1 MALFVVF
8 DSLSA
13 RARRGAMAASE
24 PVAAAVAAAVLRR
37 YASLPKNG
45 KPQAGEYTLLAGFA
59 LTDDRDPSAPPRVVA
74 LGTGTK
80 CLPAHSR
87 CARGEALAD
96 THAEIVARR
105 ALVRFF
111 HRELHRLAR
120 DVTSD
125 DAPDAAAGSPPPSS
139 SSSPP
144 VGVFEWIDPPPSSP
158 GAPPVRLRAGVR
170 VHMYATQSP
179 CGDASVVRAAAAGR
193 RRERPPRRAL
203 RRPPRRDD
211 DDDDD
216 AREPLEARQDDGR
229 GGRRRGLDRRQETR
243 PPSPAASGVLPRA
256 DPEAGASAQAL
267 GAARLGPGRGAET
280 ACMSCS
286 DKICRWVLVGAQG
299 GPLTNLLAEPVRLAS
314 VTAARPE
321 GRGGPEGEE
330 GGGGIAVGGGGGG
343 EEGGG
348 EEGVF
353 AAGGEKKEGAF
364 AAGVIRVGSGSDSAS
379 AAAAASAA
387 SAPHASALRRALVLR
402 AAAAHASAALS
413 PPYATFAPPALFTA
427 PPPPPELS
435 SDAGT
440 ARGWVACAA
449 SLNWFEDSDEDRP
462 GERANAN
469 ANDTLSRRPSGP
481 PRSPRAEV
489 LLGATGLRAG
499 FTRKSLSD
507 AETRRKAASR
517 LSRAALAAGFLDVRD
532 AIARA
537 AERRTERARRS
548 ASARAGGRDDEK
560 SRDGA
565 EAAALGGDVLD
576 HPRAV
581 VHYFRPCPSEGDRG
595 SASYSYARLKE
606 EASGYR
612 RAVAATLGAASPLAA
627 WRRKD
632 GAEAGVDFP
641 VRRER

>member
-1 MALFVVF
+1 
-8 DSLSA
+8 
-13 RARRGAMAASE
+13 MAASE

-125 DAPDAAAGSPPPSS
+125 DAPDAAAAPPP

-179 CGDASVVRAAAAGR
+179 CGDASVFAPAPPPGGGGSDHLGAPSVVPPGATTTTTTRANPSKRAKTTGAAG
-193 RRERPPRRAL
+193 
-203 RRPPRRDD
+203 
-211 DDDDD
+211 
-216 AREPLEARQDDGR
+216 
-229 GGRRRGLDRRQETR
+229 GGAGWTGAKKLD
-243 PPSPAASGVLPRA
+243 PPSPTTGGVPPRA

-267 GAARLGPGRGAET
+267 GAARLKPGRGAET

-330 GGGGIAVGGGGGG
+330 GGGGIAVGGGGGE

-353 AAGGEKKEGAF
+353 AAGGEKEEGAF
-364 AAGVIRVGSGSDSAS
+364 AAGVIRVGSGSDSAA

-449 SLNWFEDSDEDRP
+449 SLNWFEDEDE
-462 GERANAN
+462 G
-469 ANDTLSRRPSGP
+469 RREAVPFAFAPS
-481 PRSPRAEV
+481 SPRAEV
-489 LLGATGLRAG
+489 VLGATGLRAG

-517 LSRAALAAGFLDVRD
+517 LSRAALAAGFMDVRD

-548 ASARAGGRDDEK
+548 ASARGGGRDDEK
-560 SRDGA
+560 TREGA
-565 EAAALGGDVLD
+565 EAAALGGDSLD
-576 HPRAV
+576 DPRAV
-581 VHYFRPCPSEGDRG
+581 VHYFRPRPSEGDRG

>member
-125 DAPDAAAGSPPPSS
+125 DAPAAAAGSPPPSS

-179 CGDASVVRAAAAGR
+179 CGDASVFAPPPPPGGGGSDHLGAPSVVPPGATTKTTTTTRANPSKRAKTTGAAG
-193 RRERPPRRAL
+193 
-203 RRPPRRDD
+203 
-211 DDDDD
+211 
-216 AREPLEARQDDGR
+216 
-229 GGRRRGLDRRQETR
+229 GGAGWTGAKKLD
-243 PPSPAASGVLPRA
+243 PPSPAAGGVLPRA

-267 GAARLGPGRGAET
+267 GAARLKPGRGAET

-343 EEGGG
+343 EEDGG

-364 AAGVIRVGSGSDSAS
+364 AAGVIRVGSGSDSSA

-449 SLNWFEDSDEDRP
+449 SLNWFEDEDRP

-469 ANDTLSRRPSGP
+469 GTLSRRPSGP
-481 PRSPRAEV
+481 SSSPRAEV

-548 ASARAGGRDDEK
+548 VSARAGGRDDEK
-560 SRDGA
+560 TRDGA
-565 EAAALGGDVLD
+565 EAAALGGDVSLD
-576 HPRAV
+576 DPRAV
-581 VHYFRPCPSEGDRG
+581 VRFRPRPSDGDRG

>member
-125 DAPDAAAGSPPPSS
+125 DAPDAAAAPPP

-179 CGDASVVRAAAAGR
+179 CGDASVFAPPPPPGGGVSDHLGAPSVVPPGATTTTSTRANPSKRAKTTGAAG
-193 RRERPPRRAL
+193 
-203 RRPPRRDD
+203 
-211 DDDDD
+211 
-216 AREPLEARQDDGR
+216 
-229 GGRRRGLDRRQETR
+229 GGAGWTGAKKLD
-243 PPSPAASGVLPRA
+243 PPSPAAGGVPPRA

-267 GAARLGPGRGAET
+267 GAARLKPGRGAET

-343 EEGGG
+343 EEDGG

-364 AAGVIRVGSGSDSAS
+364 AAGVIRVGSGSDSSAAG
-379 AAAAASAA
+379 AAAAAA

-449 SLNWFEDSDEDRP
+449 SLNWFEDEDE
-462 GERANAN
+462 G
-469 ANDTLSRRPSGP
+469 RREAVPFAFAPS
-481 PRSPRAEV
+481 SPRAEV
-489 LLGATGLRAG
+489 VLGATGLRAG

-560 SRDGA
+560 TRDG
-565 EAAALGGDVLD
+565 AAALGGDLLD
-576 HPRAV
+576 DPRAV
-581 VHYFRPCPSEGDRG
+581 VPFRPRPSEGHRG